1 MSDLDESFDLTGDVE
16 LRIHPR
22 EAETV
27 AIQIPK
33 DTLEALRKVAA
44 QRDMALEALLKFYI
58 GQCLRR
64 DLSQLFAN
72 QVLDST
78 AKVLARYHHSE
89 DEVTQILQEIRLE
102 TQ

>member
-1 MSDLDESFDLTGDVE
+1 MSNPDEPFDLTEDVE

-22 EAETV
+22 ESETV

-33 DTLEALRKVAA
+33 DTLESLKKVAA

-58 GQCLRR
+58 GKCLRQ

-78 AKVLARYHHSE
+78 AKVLARYHHTE
-89 DEVTQILQEIRLE
+89 DEVAKILQEIRLE